1 MSFISKI
8 TSKLT
13 SSVPD
18 VQSQVSKSKI
28 LPNRFTSGQSGF
40 MEMGATYHAPRTNSP
55 DEIIKSLKLLGEREV
70 LKAKNGRKTLLKLSE
85 EGGYSLDK
93 RAEANFQDIVDVALE
108 LQHKNAEYVK
118 RIVSNGGTLSGAQR
132 QEYEELLRIAHVAH
146 AVKAAELKAKEI
158 PEFLK
163 FAGDMPQRHLSL
175 AHDVVDLSNTQ
186 AIINHDIFPTV
197 DFNAIGKVQ
206 KTGKETSLMGYVLN
220 LLPGLSKTNPKAVD
234 LAESVVSHSD
244 DTNAKFFLSRFVDHF
259 PIFGT
264 EKQAEATEPLVKVLA
279 HSILKGMPSMDLGQ
293 TSKEQTFFNQLSHL
307 CSADSKPENLKLLKQ
322 ALDITDNVA
331 PKVDV
336 NIDLDD
342 IRRGDTS
349 RISENMKVLPEVL
362 ENAEAQGLK
371 ILDVSGFL
379 TKNVNLD

>member
-1 MSFISKI
+1 M
-8 TSKLT
+8 
-13 SSVPD
+13 
-18 VQSQVSKSKI
+18 
-28 LPNRFTSGQSGF
+28 
-40 MEMGATYHAPRTNSP
+40 
-55 DEIIKSLKLLGEREV
+55 
-70 LKAKNGRKTLLKLSE
+70 
-85 EGGYSLDK
+85 
-93 RAEANFQDIVDVALE
+93 
-108 LQHKNAEYVK
+108 
-118 RIVSNGGTLSGAQR
+118 
-132 QEYEELLRIAHVAH
+132 
-146 AVKAAELKAKEI
+146 
-158 PEFLK
+158 
-163 FAGDMPQRHLSL
+163 
-175 AHDVVDLSNTQ
+175 
-186 AIINHDIFPTV
+186 INHDIFPTV

-234 LAESVVSHSD
+234 LAETVVSHSD

-342 IRRGDTS
+342 IRLGATEM
-349 RISENMKVLPEVL
+349 IAENLKVLSNVL
-362 ENAEAQGLK
+362 GNAEAQGLDSF
-371 ILDVSGFL
+371 DVSGFL
-379 TKNVNLD
+379 TKNVNLM